1 MSEKRDIY
9 QQALQKL
16 YPFQPSDDAGRA
28 LDYHKLAVIFALSTR
43 DDLLAA
49 VFPFEGKPDPDAF
62 DKANIGIDMSRI
74 PKKDIE
80 KLAPYRESFAGVLRA
95 WLEFSNYEEPPCPSQ
110 TRLTKIVE
118 VTKQLQGV

>member
-49 VFPFEGKPDPDAF
+49 VFPFEGKPDHRYRHEPYPQEGHR
-62 DKANIGIDMSRI
+62 KARALSGVVRRRAAC
-74 PKKDIE
+74 
-80 KLAPYRESFAGVLRA
+80 LARV
-95 WLEFSNYEEPPCPSQ
+95 Q
-110 TRLTKIVE
+110 
-118 VTKQLQGV
+118 